1 MHFTYIVYPV
11 FVPSLSLGPLRCS
24 LLYIYIYIYKDNRN
38 IKTVKMCEENN
49 NVDEDDPNGLASLT
63 IHLLKDE
70 LNARGLKI

>member
-1 MHFTYIVYPV
+1 
-11 FVPSLSLGPLRCS
+11 
-24 LLYIYIYIYKDNRN
+24 
-38 IKTVKMCEENN
+38 MCEENN